1 MSSLQYDLHMHTL
14 LSDGEMLPIELV
26 RRVSV
31 LGYTTIAISD
41 HADSSNIT
49 ELLTAVRRIQ
59 DSSEEFGVHLLCGVE
74 LTHVPPSLI
83 PVLAHQAK
91 QEGADIVVVH
101 GETVVE
107 PVAPGTNRVA
117 CRCRDVDILAHPGL
131 IDEGDAQA
139 AAENGVALEITS
151 RAGHNRTNGHVVNSG
166 RDAGCIIVV
175 NSDAHAPHDL
185 LDRNDRLMI
194 ARGAGMTEPETEN
207 SLSLNINRWLSKK
220 R

>member
-1 MSSLQYDLHMHTL
+1 MSSFQYDLHMHTL

-59 DSSEEFGVHLLCGVE
+59 DSSGEFGVHLLCGVE
-74 LTHVPPSLI
+74 LTHIPPSQI

-101 GETVVE
+101 G
-107 PVAPGTNRVA
+107 
-117 CRCRDVDILAHPGL
+117 
-131 IDEGDAQA
+131 
-139 AAENGVALEITS
+139 
-151 RAGHNRTNGHVVNSG
+151 
-166 RDAGCIIVV
+166 
-175 NSDAHAPHDL
+175 
-185 LDRNDRLMI
+185 
-194 ARGAGMTEPETEN
+194 
-207 SLSLNINRWLSKK
+207 
-220 R
+220 